1 MGTVQQILRMGL
13 EGMLLNPVAY
23 RDQRDSPDGLRRG
36 FMLILMIGLLVGVA
50 SLIGDL
56 GEYVSQPRGTV
67 ISQTVYDG
75 LREMPWYQ
83 QLEEEDPNFPAQFD
97 QIFDQITQTIQL
109 VNGGLDRSMSGI
121 ITTPLVMLLGWLI
134 FSLISHPMARAM
146 GGQASLSQTMACT
159 ALAAGANLLA
169 IIQIVPFAQVAATT
183 LLGLIASY
191 VAIREAHQLQPWRAF
206 WATMIGPI
214 ILGIL
219 LIVAACIVIFG
230 VLGAITAAL
239 QGVN

>member
-1 MGTVQQILRMGL
+1 MGTVQQIIRLGL
-13 EGMLLNPVAY
+13 EGLLLNPTAY
-23 RDQRDSPDGLRRG
+23 RDQRDSPEGLRRG
-36 FMLILMIGLLVGVA
+36 FMLILVIGLLVGVS

-56 GEYVSQPRGTV
+56 GEAITRPSAAT

-75 LREMPWYQ
+75 LRDMPWYQ
-83 QLEEEDPNFPAQFD
+83 DRREADPNFPDQFD
-97 QIFDQITQTIQL
+97 QIFNQVNQSIQMFS
-109 VNGGLDRSMSGI
+109 GGIGRSMSGV
-121 ITTPLVMLLGWLI
+121 ITTPLMMLLGWLI
-134 FSLISHPMARAM
+134 FSLISHPMARAL
-146 GGQASLSQTMACT
+146 GGQASFSQTMACT

-169 IIQIVPFAQVAATT
+169 IVQVVPFAQVAGTA

-214 ILGIL
+214 MLGVLVI
-219 LIVAACIVIFG
+219 ITACIGTFLVI
-230 VLGAITAAL
+230 GALSAAL